1 MLNTLHMGPSA
12 WTNPIRNHDQWWYIV
27 IPIYIYIDIW
37 YIYIYIY
44 LSGERVWSPQYF
56 RWLECAQCVYSWI
69 RTLLGGLWNVH
80 NFCDTCTTSVK
91 RAQLLGNVHNT
102 TSLKCAHMEYLR
114 RLGGGGEIHYTH
126 IYIYTTIYIPLYIYT
141 PLYVYIPLYIYH
153 YIHISIWWHIYICGV
168 IYRYACIWWCVYIY
182 GDIWW
187 YKVLIRW
194 YDDMWWY
201 VMVCYDIKYDM
212 IRYDNISYVL
222 SMIYIY
228 IYSIYI
234 YMYSIYTLSPWYI
247 MIPVFTVPRGWK
259 RLKNPGDLDK
269 AVVELCLNTRS

>member
-1 MLNTLHMGPSA
+1 MVYTVHIS
-12 WTNPIRNHDQWWYIV
+12 DQ

-126 IYIYTTIYIPLYIYT
+126 IYIYHYIYIYIPLYIYT
-141 PLYVYIPLYIYH
+141 TIYIYH
-153 YIHISIWWHIYICGV
+153 SIYIT
-168 IYRYACIWWCVYIY
+168 IYISQY
-182 GDIWW
+182 GD
-187 YKVLIRW
+187 
-194 YDDMWWY
+194 
-201 VMVCYDIKYDM
+201 
-212 IRYDNISYVL
+212 
-222 SMIYIY
+222 
-228 IYSIYI
+228 IYI
-234 YMYSIYTLSPWYI
+234 YMW
-247 MIPVFTVPRGWK
+247 
-259 RLKNPGDLDK
+259 GDI
-269 AVVELCLNTRS
+269 

>member
-1 MLNTLHMGPSA
+1 MINDDTL
-12 WTNPIRNHDQWWYIV
+12 WY
-27 IPIYIYIDIW
+27 PYIYIDIW
-37 YIYIYIY
+37 YIYIY

-126 IYIYTTIYIPLYIYT
+126 IYIYHYIYTTIYIYHSIYITIYIYQ
-141 PLYVYIPLYIYH
+141 YGD
-153 YIHISIWWHIYICGV
+153 IYICGV

-228 IYSIYI
+228 IQYI